1 MKLSE
6 AVTEDSVEELR
17 NLVANGTFP
26 GLSLKI
32 SLEFLLSDGIMPD
45 SGLPLMSLLSLED
58 WARARVANGAR

>member
-1 MKLSE
+1 MKLSD